1 MKKTIISF
9 LLVTILVG
17 IGLLAKFIYFS
28 DETGQV
34 LGSSVNY
41 YKEKVVVPQKPPVMK
56 AGAKEPQILAESAV
70 LILNS
75 NKYVLYDKNS
85 GTRVPIASI
94 TKIMTA
100 LVSAGLFGED
110 EVVEIKPEYLNVEGS
125 KINLLSGEKIT
136 YGNLLYGLLVN
147 SGNDAAKA
155 IANAKTT
162 EDEFISLMN
171 QKAEEI
177 GLVDT
182 RFKDPAGLNDS
193 GFSTA
198 REVTILFSQAIKNEG
213 ILKRI
218 KTGKIE
224 IKSVDEQISHPLENS
239 NRLVNGEIE
248 LAGVIGGKTG
258 FTYSAGHTLVC
269 AATRNEI
276 TLVSV
281 VLKTKYDT
289 KAASAVETQKLLEW
303 GFNSFVF

>member
-9 LLVTILVG
+9 LLVIILVG

-218 KTGKIE
+218 KTGEIE